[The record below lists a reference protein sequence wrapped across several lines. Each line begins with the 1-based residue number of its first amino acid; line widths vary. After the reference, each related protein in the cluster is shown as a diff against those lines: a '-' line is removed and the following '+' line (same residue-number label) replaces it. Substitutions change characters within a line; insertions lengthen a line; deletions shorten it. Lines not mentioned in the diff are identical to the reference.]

1 MGAGAMSATSTVAI
15 AGLLVAIAAGVG
27 GYGYGI
33 DQGKAL
39 KKSSQETEYLKTVT
53 DQITAHGDLVKQSG
67 VASRNLRL
75 AVAAREKVNDT
86 TSKELGDALTTT
98 ADSRV
103 GCVFPA
109 GVMRHLSE
117 ARDRAAEAA
126 ASGIPGAMPGAPA
139 STARER

>member
-1 MGAGAMSATSTVAI
+1 MSTAATVAV

-27 GYGYGI
+27 GYGYGV

-39 KKSSQETEYLKTVT
+39 EKGRQDADSLKTIT
-53 DQITAHGDLVKQSG
+53 NQIAAHGDLVKQSG

-109 GVMRHLSE
+109 RVMRNLSE

-126 ASGIPGAMPGAPA
+126 ASGIHGALPAAPA

>member
-1 MGAGAMSATSTVAI
+1 MSAASPVAI

-27 GYGYGI
+27 GYGYGL

-39 KKSSQETEYLKTVT
+39 EKGRQDADSLKTVT

-109 GVMRHLSE
+109 RVMRNLSE

-126 ASGIPGAMPGAPA
+126 ASGVLGPVPAAPA
-139 STARER
+139 SAARER

>member
-1 MGAGAMSATSTVAI
+1 MSNTATALVG
-15 AGLLVAIAAGVG
+15 GLLLAVAAGIG
-27 GYGYGI
+27 GYGYGL

-39 KKSSQETEYLKTVT
+39 EKGRQDADSLKTIT
-53 DQITAHGDLVKQSG
+53 NQIAAHGDLVKQSG

-126 ASGIPGAMPGAPA
+126 ASGVLGPVPAAPA
-139 STARER
+139 SAARER

>member
-1 MGAGAMSATSTVAI
+1 MSTAATVAV
-15 AGLLVAIAAGVG
+15 AGLLVAIAAGAG
-27 GYGYGI
+27 GYGYGL

-39 KKSSQETEYLKTVT
+39 EKGRQDADSLKTVT

-126 ASGIPGAMPGAPA
+126 ASGVLGPVPAAPA
-139 STARER
+139 SAARER

>member
-1 MGAGAMSATSTVAI
+1 MSTAATVAV
-15 AGLLVAIAAGVG
+15 AGLLVAIAAGAG
-27 GYGYGI
+27 GYGYGL

-39 KKSSQETEYLKTVT
+39 EKGRRDADSLKTVT
-53 DQITAHGDLVKQSG
+53 DQISAHGDLVKQSG

-126 ASGIPGAMPGAPA
+126 ASGVLGPVPSTPA
-139 STARER
+139 SAARER

>member
-1 MGAGAMSATSTVAI
+1 MSAASTVAI

-39 KKSSQETEYLKTVT
+39 EKGRQDADSLKTVT
-53 DQITAHGDLVKQSG
+53 DQISAHGDLVKQSG
-67 VASRNLRL
+67 VASRNLRM

-126 ASGIPGAMPGAPA
+126 ASGVLGPVPAAPA
-139 STARER
+139 SAATER

>member
-1 MGAGAMSATSTVAI
+1 MSAASTVAI

-27 GYGYGI
+27 GYAYGI

-39 KKSSQETEYLKTVT
+39 ERGRQDADALKAVT
-53 DQITAHGDLVKQSG
+53 DQVAAHVDLVKQSG
-67 VASRNLRL
+67 AASRSLRL

-86 TSKELGDALTTT
+86 TTKELGDALTST

-117 ARDRAAEAA
+117 ARDRAAQAA
-126 ASGIPGAMPGAPA
+126 ASGVLGPVPGAPA
-139 STARER
+139 SAARER

>member
-1 MGAGAMSATSTVAI
+1 MSSAATVAVG
-15 AGLLVAIAAGVG
+15 GLLVAIAAGIGV
-27 GYGYGI
+27 YGYGL

-39 KKSSQETEYLKTVT
+39 EKGRQDGAALKTIT
-53 DQITAHGDLVKQSG
+53 DQVAEHADLVKQSG
-67 VASRNLRL
+67 IASRNLRQ

-86 TSKELGDALTTT
+86 TSKEMSDELTTT

-109 GVMRHLSE
+109 RVMRNLSE

-126 ASGIPGAMPGAPA
+126 ASGIRQPLPSATPGPGAD
-139 STARER
+139 R

>member
-1 MGAGAMSATSTVAI
+1 MSAASTVAI

-27 GYGYGI
+27 GYGYGL

-39 KKSSQETEYLKTVT
+39 EKGRQDADSLKTVT
-53 DQITAHGDLVKQSG
+53 DQITAHVDLVKQSG

-109 GVMRHLSE
+109 GVMRGLE
-117 ARDRAAEAA
+117 AARERAAQAAAGGVVGALPGAA
-126 ASGIPGAMPGAPA
+126 ASATGQ
-139 STARER
+139 R

>member
-1 MGAGAMSATSTVAI
+1 MSSAATVAVG
-15 AGLLVAIAAGVG
+15 GLLVAIAAGIG
-27 GYGYGI
+27 GYGYGL

-39 KKSSQETEYLKTVT
+39 EKGRQDGAALKTIT
-53 DQITAHGDLVKQSG
+53 DQVAEHADLVKQSG
-67 VASRNLRL
+67 IASRNLRQ

-86 TSKELGDALTTT
+86 TSKEMSDELTTT

-109 GVMRHLSE
+109 RVMRNLSE

-126 ASGIPGAMPGAPA
+126 ASGIHGALPAAPA

>member
-1 MGAGAMSATSTVAI
+1 MSAASTVAI

-27 GYGYGI
+27 GYDYGI

-39 KKSSQETEYLKTVT
+39 EKGRQDADSLKTVT
-53 DQITAHGDLVKQSG
+53 DQIAAHVDLVKQSG
-67 VASRNLRL
+67 AASRSLRL

-109 GVMRHLSE
+109 RVMRHLSE

-126 ASGIPGAMPGAPA
+126 ASGVLGPVPAAPA
-139 STARER
+139 SAARER

>member
-1 MGAGAMSATSTVAI
+1 MSNAATVAV

-27 GYGYGI
+27 GYGYGL

-39 KKSSQETEYLKTVT
+39 EKGRQDGAALKTLT
-53 DQITAHGDLVKQSG
+53 DQVDEHADLVKQSG
-67 VASRNLRL
+67 IASRKLRM
-75 AVAAREKVNDT
+75 AVAAHEKANDT
-86 TSKELGDALTTT
+86 TSKEMSDALTTT

-109 GVMRHLSE
+109 RVMRNLSD

-126 ASGIPGAMPGAPA
+126 ASGIHGTLPAATA
-139 STARER
+139 STSVER

>member
-1 MGAGAMSATSTVAI
+1 MSAASTVAI

-27 GYGYGI
+27 GYGYGL

-39 KKSSQETEYLKTVT
+39 EKGRQDADSLKTVT

-126 ASGIPGAMPGAPA
+126 ASGIPGAMPGAPP